1 MLPSELENFFNKS
14 GLKVARYSRG
24 EFSIYCPFHD
34 DSTASL
40 FVNPVKGLFNCFA
53 GCIKGSNG
61 IAPLLKKVETGLD
74 VQFMMRF
81 PDLIMVEEE
90 EEEAPTVDINVDR
103 LPLAT
108 VNDYLLRRHITE
120 ETIKEF
126 DIKYHLGYD
135 ALIVPINDRQGNLV
149 SYLRRNLNSN
159 PRYMNAKGTLVS
171 QLIFPYDRFEAT
183 EGQLVVVEGVFDA
196 IRAHQEGF
204 KNVVSTLGGQIRR
217 GQLKILM
224 EYAREIV
231 LCPDRDKEGVTIAE
245 KNVQLLERYGIPYGF
260 TRPLGSSKDLAES
273 TKVDLAVTP
282 SFILDFGQKS
292 IKNFLGVR

>member
-40 FVNPVKGLFNCFA
+40 FVNPVRGLFHCFA
-53 GCIKGSNG
+53 GCVKGSNG
-61 IAPLLKKVETGLD
+61 IASLLKKVETGLD
-74 VQFMMRF
+74 IQFMMQF
-81 PDLIMVEEE
+81 PDLIIVEEE
-90 EEEAPTVDINVDR
+90 EEDTKIDINLDK

-108 VNDYLLRRHITE
+108 LNDYLRRRHITE

-126 DIKYHLGYD
+126 NIKYHLGYD

-149 SYLRRNLNSN
+149 SYLRRNLNTN

-171 QLIFPYDRFEAT
+171 QLLFPYDRFEAR

-204 KNVVSTLGGQIRR
+204 TNTVSTLGGQIRR

-231 LCPDRDKEGVTIAE
+231 LCPDRDKEGVIIAE
-245 KNVQLLERYGIPYGF
+245 RNVQLLERYGVPYGF
-260 TRPLGSSKDLAES
+260 TRPLGAAKDLAES
-273 TKVDLAVTP
+273 TKVDLVVTP